1 MGENKEKNIICSNV
15 VLVTG
20 GSKGIGAA
28 TVKYLAENGYQVIL
42 NYNKSEN
49 SANEIKKE
57 LKEKNINI
65 DIIKADVSNKEEIDL
80 MINEIIKKYHKIDAL
95 INNAGISQEKP
106 FLDLNDD
113 EWNNIMN
120 INLNSVYYCTKAVLP
135 HMLNKED
142 GCIINISSI
151 WGVTGASCEVAYS
164 TTKAAIDGLT
174 KSLAKEMG
182 PSNIRINSIAPGII
196 DTDMNKNLS
205 KEDIKNIKE
214 EIPLNKIG
222 RPEDIAK
229 CVKWLIEDNY
239 TTGQVININGGW
251 YI

>member
-28 TVKYLAENGYQVIL
+28 IVKYLAENGYQVIL